1 MSDDPLRPEVGA
13 VRRAFDRAA
22 QSYDDAAVLQAEVG
36 DRLIERLALV
46 REPPRRILDVGAGTG
61 RTTTALMR
69 AYRKARVTAL
79 DIAPGML
86 ARARGRGPWWR
97 GLRCIAG
104 DAVRL
109 PVADDS
115 FDAIFS
121 NLTLQWVSD
130 LDAVFREFQR
140 VLRPGGVLMFSSFGP
155 DTLTELRQAWAAA
168 DDASHVHRFIDM
180 HDVGDAMARAKLA
193 DPVMDMEYFTLT
205 YDTPRSLMRDL
216 KAIGAQNAT
225 AGRARGLT
233 GRERVRAMERAYE
246 AHRDAE
252 GRLPATWEVIY
263 GHAWGTDAVP
273 QHTDDD
279 GATRVEVGRIP
290 VRRRGE
296 APS

>member
-1 MSDDPLRPEVGA
+1 MTDDPLQPEAAA

-22 QSYDDAAVLQAEVG
+22 ASYDDAAVLQAEVG
-36 DRLIERLALV
+36 DRLIERLGLL
-46 REPPRRILDVGAGTG
+46 RDPPRQILDVGAGTG
-61 RTTTALMR
+61 RTTAALMR

-79 DIAPGML
+79 DVAPGML
-86 ARARGRGPWWR
+86 RRARQRAPWWR
-97 GLRCIAG
+97 RLPCVGA

-109 PVADDS
+109 PFGDDS
-115 FDAIFS
+115 FDTIFS
-121 NLTLQWVSD
+121 NLTLQWVTD

-140 VLRPGGVLMFSSFGP
+140 VLKPGGVLMFSSFGP
-155 DTLTELRQAWAAA
+155 DTLTELRESWAAV
-168 DDASHVHRFIDM
+168 DEASHVHRFIDM

-205 YDTPRSLMRDL
+205 YDTPRALMRDL

-225 AGRARGLT
+225 AGRERGLT
-233 GRERVRAMERAYE
+233 GRARMRAMERAYE
-246 AHRDAE
+246 GYRDAD
-252 GRLPATWEVIY
+252 GQLPATWEVVY

-279 GATRVEVGRIP
+279 GATRVEIGRIP

-296 APS
+296 EPS